1 MDYLI
6 TTLKNFVIE
15 EDKIIIFPNETDEH
29 RFQITKNEDVLNK
42 VIDTYDFKKNF
53 GLMHVDIVKNNFAGL
68 VSFANTIK
76 DSNIRNRTI
85 YIHNLAVRYFIN
97 SLWFIKDNAVMSY
110 FTTMSS
116 SESIPPQIIK
126 TGNYNSCSDGEIK
139 EVFFTYEELKEA
151 AYWNEVLLKN
161 AIRISGEREYASDKI
176 QNNGLTPFSETT
188 SLGRAFLYLNNTRRE
203 AFLPAKIAGYI
214 SILEVLCAVSGENTY
229 KVSERVA
236 TLLGGTLNEKLSN
249 FDSVKKAY
257 DFRSKYVH
265 GSHINFTDVTK
276 IKEVSMDLDEIVR
289 NVLKQI
295 VKEYPHLNYSNK
307 KREGFL
313 NFEQVDREYIK
324 LILT

>member
-6 TTLKNFVIE
+6 TTLKNFATE
-15 EDKIIIFPNETDEH
+15 EDKNIIFPNETDEH
-29 RFQITKNEDVLNK
+29 RFQITKNEDILNI
-42 VIDTYDFKKNF
+42 VIDTYDFKKTF
-53 GLMHVDIVKNNFAGL
+53 GLMHVDIVLENFAGI
-68 VSFANTIK
+68 VSFAKTIR
-76 DSNIRNRTI
+76 DSKIRNRSI
-85 YIHNLAVRYFIN
+85 YIHHLAVRYFIN

-110 FTTMSS
+110 FTTMSN
-116 SESIPPQIIK
+116 SESMAPQIIK
-126 TGNYNSCSDGEIK
+126 TNNYNSCSDGEIK

-161 AIRISGEREYASDKI
+161 AIKISGEREYVSDKI
-176 QNNGLTPFSETT
+176 QNNGLNPYSETT

-203 AFLPAKIAGYI
+203 SFLPAKIAGYI

-236 TLLGGTLNEKLSN
+236 TLIGGTLEEKLSN

-265 GSHINFTDVTK
+265 GSHINFTDVAK
-276 IKEVSMDLDEIVR
+276 IKEVSMNLDEIVR
-289 NVLKQI
+289 NVLKKI
-295 VKEYPHLNYSNK
+295 VKDFPYLNYSNK
-307 KREGFL
+307 KREGYL